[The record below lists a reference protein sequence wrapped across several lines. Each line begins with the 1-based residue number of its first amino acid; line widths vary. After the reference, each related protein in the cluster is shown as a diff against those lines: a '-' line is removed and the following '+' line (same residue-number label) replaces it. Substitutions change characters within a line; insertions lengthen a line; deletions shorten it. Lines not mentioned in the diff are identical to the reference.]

1 MLPLR
6 RFIPGRVLNL
16 GAAITVWCC
25 VTATAAAGPRL
36 AELPERPSELSRA
49 ALAQGDT
56 NWDVRAGLLWAGRN
70 ETGSRMHGVRPTAW
84 YALGLL
90 LRGEP
95 GDRDR
100 AVQAL
105 EAVLRQQ
112 IDAPGMPWHGTF
124 FRRAEEPRPLNGA
137 RMWDDYDPNWRQ
149 FIGCTFAQVLIDYAD
164 ELPEALRGRLLRS
177 IALALEGEL
186 AHGRLKPAYTNI
198 ALMQGFL
205 LGFAGERLQRPEWIR
220 AAQDW
225 VGEIEREFVAHE
237 SFDEYNSPTY
247 YGVDLYGLALLRAH
261 GATPE
266 LRVVGAH
273 LEAAL
278 WRDIGRFYHAGL
290 RNLAGPYDRAY
301 GMDLQEYVALAGTW
315 MGFVLPAEATPLPAV
330 MPARHGGD
338 FYFTPCFALLG
349 AVVPAEVQAQLET
362 FTGERLLAR
371 PIADGK
377 RVATAWL
384 GPDLMIGAQATALSR
399 GVPQGRSQFHPATVH
414 WRRPDG
420 GTAWLALREC
430 SRVNA
435 RAEPHRLHIE
445 AIGDATFRI
454 ETAGLTAAMLSAGH
468 WQLPGLVVRIEH
480 DAGDCKID
488 LDAAGATVTYREA
501 TRFTLHCEP

>member
-1 MLPLR
+1 M
-6 RFIPGRVLNL
+6 
-16 GAAITVWCC
+16 AITVMC
-25 VTATAAAGPRL
+25 VAAATASAGPRL
-36 AELPERPSELSRA
+36 AELPERPRELTRA
-49 ALAQGDT
+49 ALAQGDA
-56 NWDVRAGLLWAGRN
+56 NWDERAGLLWAGRN
-70 ETGSRMHGVRPTAW
+70 EQGSRVHGVRPTSW

-95 GDRDR
+95 GDRER

-124 FRRAEEPRPLNGA
+124 FRRAEEPRPMPGA
-137 RMWDDYDPNWRQ
+137 KMWDDYDPNWRQ

-164 ELPEALRGRLLRS
+164 ELPEALRERLLRS
-177 IALALEGEL
+177 IALALEGEH

-205 LGFAGERLQRPEWIR
+205 LGFAGERLARPGWIS
-220 AAQDW
+220 AAAAW
-225 VGEIEREFVAHE
+225 VGEIGREFVAHE

-266 LRVVGAH
+266 LRATGAH

-338 FYFTPCFALLG
+338 FNFTPCFALLG
-349 AVVPAEVQAQLET
+349 AKVPAEVQARLET
-362 FTGERLLAR
+362 FSGERLLER

-384 GPDLMIGAQATALSR
+384 GRDLMIGAQDTALSR
-399 GVPQGRSQFHPATVH
+399 GVPQARSQFHPATIH

-420 GTAWLALREC
+420 AVAWLALREC

-435 RAEPHRLHIE
+435 RAEPRRLHIA

-454 ETAGLTAAMLSAGH
+454 ETPGLKDGDLRADS
-468 WQLPGLVVRIEH
+468 WQLPGLDVRIEH
-480 DAGDCKID
+480 DARNCEIK
-488 LDAAGATVTYREA
+488 LDATGATLVYREA